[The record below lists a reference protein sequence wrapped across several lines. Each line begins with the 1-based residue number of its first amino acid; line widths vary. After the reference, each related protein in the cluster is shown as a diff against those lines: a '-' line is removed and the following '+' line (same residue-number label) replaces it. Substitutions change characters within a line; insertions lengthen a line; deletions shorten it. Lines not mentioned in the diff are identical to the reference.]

1 MTKIDLILENVRD
14 EYLINLL
21 EEGET
26 SELETLKTKKFLTEN
41 LGRIRKML
49 IEEGAVDNIKK
60 HLQENWGRYLNN
72 LEIVQETTETAEA

>member
-1 MTKIDLILENVRD
+1 MTKIDLILENIRD

-26 SELETLKTKKFLTEN
+26 SELETLKTKKFLNEN

-49 IEEGAVDNIKK
+49 VEEGAVENIRE
-60 HLQENWGRYLNN
+60 HLSENWGHYLNN
-72 LEIVQETTETAEA
+72 LEITKETTEA